1 MTRRKFLPSDAM
13 PQIHQPARRSFLRR
27 SGKLLLAGSAAPL
40 AAPAMAA
47 LPEART
53 LSMANTHTG
62 EHIALVYALGE
73 QFVPQALNH
82 LNHFLRDHYS
92 GEVGLIDP
100 QLFDLLHSLRQELGA
115 DRPFEVISG
124 YRTAATNSLLRNTR
138 GGGVAQHSLHMAGK
152 AVDVRLPG
160 VPLADLRDAALSL
173 RGGGVGFYP
182 REQFV
187 HVDTGRLR
195 SW

>member
-1 MTRRKFLPSDAM
+1 MTRRKYPPSDTM
-13 PQIHQPARRSFLRR
+13 TQFHQPGRRGFLRR
-27 SGKLLLAGSAAPL
+27 SAQLLLAGSAAPL

-73 QFVPQALNH
+73 QFVAQALNN

-100 QLFDLLHSLRQELGA
+100 QLFDLLHRLRQELGA
-115 DRPFEVISG
+115 DQPFQVISG

-138 GGGVAQHSLHMAGK
+138 GGGVAKHSLHMDGK
-152 AVDVRLPG
+152 AIDVRLPG
-160 VPLADLRDAALSL
+160 VSLTDLRDAALSL
-173 RGGGVGFYP
+173 RAGGVGFYP

-187 HVDTGRLR
+187 HVDTGRVR
-195 SW
+195 TW